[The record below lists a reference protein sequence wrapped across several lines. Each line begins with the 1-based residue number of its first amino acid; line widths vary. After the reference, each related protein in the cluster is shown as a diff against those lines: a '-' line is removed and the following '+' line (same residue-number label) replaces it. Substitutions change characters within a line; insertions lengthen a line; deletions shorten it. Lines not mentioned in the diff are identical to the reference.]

1 MQVQVIESDSQ
12 LPFLPPNAI
21 ANSIVRLSNRYK
33 ANQPALRKTIRFTVF
48 CAKLAT
54 APVLGSAI
62 LAGIG
67 IAISVGI
74 AALPVYLALR
84 GTRWV
89 VEQRSNKQKNQSK
102 TSSLRTIS
110 KKDIDSALHP
120 SKLDDLNGQ
129 QYIHFGESPLH
140 TATFTQNANW
150 LANYGLM
157 QELSSTPASSTN
169 LTNFGFGNFANLDRS
184 TIDHKDL
191 PPAPVA
197 KRHRHKKT
205 RKPQLFQPAY

>member
-1 MQVQVIESDSQ
+1 M
-12 LPFLPPNAI
+12 
-21 ANSIVRLSNRYK
+21 
-33 ANQPALRKTIRFTVF
+33 F

-74 AALPVYLALR
+74 AALPVYLALK

-89 VEQRSNKQKNQSK
+89 VEQRSHKQKNQSK
-102 TSSLRTIS
+102 TSPLRTIS
-110 KKDIDSALHP
+110 KKDIDSALHT

-129 QYIHFGESPLH
+129 QYIHFGGESPLH

-157 QELSSTPASSTN
+157 QDLTSTAATSTN
-169 LTNFGFGNFANLDRS
+169 LSNFGFGNFADLGPV
-184 TIDHKDL
+184 DHKDL
-191 PPAPVA
+191 PPAQPA
-197 KRHRHKKT
+197 KRRRHKH
-205 RKPQLFQPAY
+205 RNAPLFQPAY